1 MSPNRAIYK
10 CPVCGYLTH
19 FEKAL
24 EAHQRHRRHF
34 PKPEAPV
41 EEEVIIPA
49 EEPEVVKEAETAEEP
64 AVVVKKTRKPRKKAV
79 KESEE

>member
-1 MSPNRAIYK
+1 MSRDKAIYR

-24 EAHQRHRRHF
+24 EAHQRHRKHF
-34 PKPEAPV
+34 PKPEEPV
-41 EEEVIIPA
+41 EAVIIP
-49 EEPEVVKEAETAEEP
+49 EGPEVVETAEEP
-64 AVVVKKTRKPRKKAV
+64 AVVVKKTRKPRRKAV